1 MCEGL
6 GAQVDQTWSCPQGA
20 EEAEVGTVQLTEE
33 FESGPSPPHAVCEE
47 ESSETHHRAEQGE
60 AENVR

>member
-6 GAQVDQTWSCPQGA
+6 GDQVNQTWSCPQGA
-20 EEAEVGTVQLTEE
+20 EEPEVRTVQLTEE
-33 FESGPSPPHAVCEE
+33 SESGPGPPHVVCEE
-47 ESSETHHRAEQGE
+47 ASSKTHHRAEQGE